1 MSNQFKLALAVVI
14 ALGIQSAAL
23 AAAPTA
29 QDKADASMIN
39 SACTQDAQTAGCSG
53 EVVGKGLLKCLHGYK
68 EANKSFKF
76 SPGCRSAIKQFN
88 SDKKAGK

>member
-1 MSNQFKLALAVVI
+1 MSTQFKLALAFVT
-14 ALGIQSAAL
+14 ALGIQTTAF

-29 QDKADASMIN
+29 QDKADASVIN

-53 EVVGKGLLKCLHGYK
+53 EIVGKGLLKCLHSYK

-76 SPGCRSAIKQFN
+76 TPGCRAAIQQFN
-88 SDKKAGK
+88 SDKKSGK